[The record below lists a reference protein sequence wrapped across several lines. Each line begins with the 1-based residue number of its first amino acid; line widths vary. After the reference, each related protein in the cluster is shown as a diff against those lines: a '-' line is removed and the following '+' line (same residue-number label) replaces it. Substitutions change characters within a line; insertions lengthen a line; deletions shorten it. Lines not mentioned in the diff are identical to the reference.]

1 MGMKITVKVRFN
13 ASHEKLES
21 FGNNMYLA
29 YLMIP
34 EDEDSGKMLEILLSK
49 KLGVP
54 PTRVE
59 FAGKDVRGYYV
70 FEYL

>member
-13 ASHEKLES
+13 TSHEKLES

-29 YLMIP
+29 YLMMP
-34 EDEDSGKMLEILLSK
+34 EDEGSGQVLCAMISK

-59 FAGKDVRGYYV
+59 FAGKDVRGNYI

>member
-13 ASHEKLES
+13 TSYEKLES

-29 YLMIP
+29 YLMMG
-34 EDEDSGKMLEILLSK
+34 EDEESGKILCALLSK

-59 FAGKDVRGYYV
+59 YAGKDTRGYYV